1 MGIEEDG
8 ETHTHIQHPF
18 SSSLASVSK
27 IVHFTV
33 RSDSMAEGS
42 GEVSLAEVETA
53 FRKFAVH
60 GDTKATGN
68 EMNGK
73 NFVKLCKDCK
83 VIDGKSVTSTDVDI
97 IFSKVKV
104 KSARVITFEQFT
116 QAMAELATKRFK
128 GKSQEEAVQLLYGLM
143 AGKEPANIGVTKVTK
158 ASAVDRLTDSSKF
171 TGSHKERFDPS
182 GKGKG
187 RVGREDIPD
196 TSGYVSTYK
205 GQGTYDS
212 KVKGDE

>member
-1 MGIEEDG
+1 
-8 ETHTHIQHPF
+8 
-18 SSSLASVSK
+18 
-27 IVHFTV
+27 
-33 RSDSMAEGS
+33 MA
-42 GEVSLAEVETA
+42 
-53 FRKFAVH
+53 
-60 GDTKATGN
+60 
-68 EMNGK
+68 
-73 NFVKLCKDCK
+73 
-83 VIDGKSVTSTDVDI
+83 
-97 IFSKVKV
+97 
-104 KSARVITFEQFT
+104 
-116 QAMAELATKRFK
+116 
-128 GKSQEEAVQLLYGLM
+128 
-143 AGKEPANIGVTKVTK
+143 K